1 VLRIVRVAVREA
13 VLRGAAVLGAAVL
26 VAGCSDPAS
35 PSKAA
40 DQPAPPPSSPTA
52 VATPTIPPP
61 APAPPRAACYRLT
74 SRELTRP
81 TSSSPTVPCSGSHTS
96 RTIHVGRLLTEVRGR
111 RVAVDS
117 AVVQRQ
123 LATACPR
130 RLASYVGGSAQAR
143 HLSRLDVVWFT
154 PTLRQTVDGAHW
166 FRCDVIA
173 FAKGD
178 ALLPLPPG
186 SGLRG
191 VLGRQRGLDTYGLC
205 GTAAPGTGGFQRVV
219 CSRPHAWR
227 AIRTLDLAGGRR
239 YPGAASVRRAGEDAC
254 KNAARSRA
262 ADSLKFSY
270 GWEWPTATQ
279 WAAGQHYG
287 YCWVPSS

>member
-1 VLRIVRVAVREA
+1 VLSTVRTGV
-13 VLRGAAVLGAAVL
+13 RGAAVLPAAVL
-26 VAGCSDPAS
+26 VAVLAAGCSGPAS
-35 PSKAA
+35 PSRPASRPAA
-40 DQPAPPPSSPTA
+40 PSSSTA
-52 VATPTIPPP
+52 VVATPSIPPP

-81 TSSSPTVPCSGSHTS
+81 SSSSPTVSCSGSHTS

-143 HLSRLDVVWFT
+143 QLSRLDVVWFT

-173 FAKGD
+173 FAKAD
-178 ALLPLPPG
+178 TLLPLPPG

-191 VLGRQRGLDTYGLC
+191 VLSRQKGLDTYGLC
-205 GTAAPGTGGFQRVV
+205 GTAAPGTAGFERVV

-227 AIRTLDLAGGRR
+227 AIRTLALTGGRR
-239 YPGAASVRRAGEDAC
+239 YPGAATVRRAGDDAC
-254 KNAARSRA
+254 KDAARSRA

-270 GWEWPTATQ
+270 GWEWPTAPQ
-279 WAAGQHYG
+279 WDAGQHYG